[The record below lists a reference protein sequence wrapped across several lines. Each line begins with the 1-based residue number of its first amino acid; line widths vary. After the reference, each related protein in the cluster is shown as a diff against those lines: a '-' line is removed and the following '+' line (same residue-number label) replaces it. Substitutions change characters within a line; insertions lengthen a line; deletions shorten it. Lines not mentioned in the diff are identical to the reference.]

1 MVVVRKGG
9 RVDLGSMYRDI
20 VETSPDGIWVF
31 DLDGNTLYANAQ
43 VAMLLGRD
51 PGGASDLSV
60 YDPLDETGRAQF
72 AQHLADLRAG
82 FVNPGE
88 VECQWVRED
97 GSPLWVLVR
106 ESPLLNP
113 DGTVRGILH
122 RISDFTERHRLFGE
136 LSTGRQQLAEAQRIA
151 KIGSWE
157 WDVRADTITASDELY
172 ALYGLTPEQF
182 SGRYAD
188 FLGMVHED
196 DRPVV
201 DGVVQDALAGKDTFE
216 FDARMHRVDGS
227 LVWIRGRG
235 VTVRDED
242 GVPTRMT
249 GTHQDVTEP
258 KSAESALHDMLLQ
271 NTLMQAIASAANEA
285 ETLVDVLRT
294 AQALVTRHDDWD
306 RGRAY
311 VPDPDRPGELLPH
324 YVSER
329 DEFEDGNQP
338 ALVERELRLA
348 RETLR
353 RAASVWDEDTVPE
366 RPAVSLPVT
375 LPGGEVVVVVVVTA
389 SAPFERH
396 TMIQSMMDQI
406 AVQIAR
412 VAERERGARQLEEAR
427 DAAMEGSRQKSEF
440 LATMSHEIRTP
451 LNGVIGLND
460 LLLRTDLD
468 PHQLRLASGVQAA
481 SRSLLHVI
489 NDVLDFSKIEAGALE
504 LESVDFA
511 VRPVFDQVA
520 GVLAESARVKGIELV
535 VACHPDVPAR
545 LNGDPN
551 RLAQVVT
558 NLGSNAVKF
567 TDVGEVYV
575 RASVDRQEPGRRRL
589 RVEVSDTGVGVAP
602 EKHET
607 IFDVFSQED
616 ASTTRRYG
624 GTGLGLAIARE
635 IVHALGGEIGVDSAP
650 GQGSTFWFTA
660 WFGETEPEA
669 AEPAA
674 PALAGYRVLVV
685 DDNAHNRQILAE
697 QLSVWGTR
705 VSTAPDADSAV
716 VAARTAAADGDPYHL
731 VLLDM
736 AMPGRDGLDLARE
749 IHADR
754 ALAAASLVLLTSSAE
769 PPAGALSEA
778 GIVDCLTKPLTAT
791 DLRETVVRVLG
802 RHLEEGAAGGSA
814 STGSASTG
822 SASAVVEAAD
832 PRGTAGGRGRVLV
845 VEDNPVNQLVAC
857 GILESLGYTVDT
869 AEDGQ
874 EAVEM
879 WRTGSYAAVLM
890 DVQMPRLDGYGATR
904 AIRSAEPAGQRVPV
918 LAMTAAAVEGER
930 EKCLAA
936 GMDDFLTKPVDPAA
950 LAGVLERWARPA
962 EAPPGRARPDC
973 D

>member
-1 MVVVRKGG
+1 M
-9 RVDLGSMYRDI
+9 DLGSMYRDI
-20 VETSPDGIWVF
+20 VESSPDGIWVF

-43 VAMLLGRD
+43 VAVMLGRD
-51 PGGASDLSV
+51 PGEAPDLSV

-82 FVNPGE
+82 ILNPGE

-97 GSPLWVLVR
+97 GSLLWVLVR

-122 RISDFTERHRLFGE
+122 RISDYSERHRLFGE
-136 LSTGRQQLAEAQRIA
+136 LSSGRQQLAEAQRIA

-227 LVWIRGRG
+227 PVWVRGRG

-258 KSAESALHDMLLQ
+258 KAAESALHDMLLQ

-311 VPDPDRPGELLPH
+311 VPDPERPGELLPY

-329 DEFEDGNQP
+329 DEREDGNQP

-396 TMIQSMMDQI
+396 TMIQSMLDQI

-575 RASVDRQEPGRRRL
+575 RASVDRVEPGRRRL
-589 RVEVSDTGVGVAP
+589 RVDVSDTGVGVAP

-624 GTGLGLAIARE
+624 GTGLGLTISRE

-660 WFGETEPEA
+660 WFGETEPEL
-669 AEPAA
+669 AEPAT
-674 PALAGYRVLVV
+674 PALAGQRVLVV

-697 QLSVWGTR
+697 QLSAWGTR

-716 VAARTAAADGDPYHL
+716 ASARTAAAAGDPYHL
-731 VLLDM
+731 ILLDM

-754 ALAAASLVLLTSSAE
+754 ALAAATLVLLTSSGE
-769 PPAGALSEA
+769 PQANALSEV

-802 RHLEEGAAGGSA
+802 QHLEEGAAGGSA
-814 STGSASTG
+814 STGSASAG
-822 SASAVVEAAD
+822 VEAAD
-832 PRGTAGGRGRVLV
+832 PRPSVGGRGRVLV

-869 AEDGQ
+869 AEDGL

-879 WRTGSYAAVLM
+879 WRARSYAAVLM

-904 AIRSAEPAGQRVPV
+904 AIRSAEPAGARVPV

-950 LAGVLERWARPA
+950 LAEVLARWARPA
-962 EAPPGRARPDC
+962 EAPPGRARPEC
-973 D
+973 E